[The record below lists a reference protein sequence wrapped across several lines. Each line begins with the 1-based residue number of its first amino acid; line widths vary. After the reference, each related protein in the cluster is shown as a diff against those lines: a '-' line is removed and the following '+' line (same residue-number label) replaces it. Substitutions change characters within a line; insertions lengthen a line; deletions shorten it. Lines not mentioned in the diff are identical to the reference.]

1 MTLIT
6 YLDGSS
12 TVTEPIRLCRRK
24 ARECQRAA
32 LTTTDPNTRLRFLHL
47 AKLWTE
53 MADEEERKTN
63 GSSPSE
69 ERGVVIFLNQ
79 FQNRSKAVLDQGRAT
94 EVAVVLKS

>member
-1 MTLIT
+1 MTPIT
-6 YLDGSS
+6 YLNRSS
-12 TVTEPIRLCRRK
+12 SETEPVRLCRRK
-24 ARECQRAA
+24 SMECRWTALAA
-32 LTTTDPNTRLRFLHL
+32 TDPAIRLRYLHL
-47 AKLWTE
+47 ANLWME
-53 MADEEERKTN
+53 MADEAERKTN